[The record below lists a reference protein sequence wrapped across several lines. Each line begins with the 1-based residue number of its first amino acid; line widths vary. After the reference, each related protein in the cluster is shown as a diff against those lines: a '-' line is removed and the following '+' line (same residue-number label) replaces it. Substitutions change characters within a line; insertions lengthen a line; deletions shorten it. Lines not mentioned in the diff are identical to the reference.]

1 MIGRKMACEMMG
13 RTVRVGERSFDVDV
27 KER

>member
-1 MIGRKMACEMMG
+1 MIGGKMGCEMIGRM
-13 RTVRVGERSFDVDV
+13 VRVGERSFDVDV